1 MLMALVCWSY
11 LQHQVTCHTIS
22 AILLRRFECLIVL
35 CHPITEWIQWES
47 VLLRMLLLIW
57 IVSVTM
63 GWSERNKSNHQL
75 VLTPQ
80 ILVKNDVIGLIEC
93 LDESVKK
100 SRREAVAMC
109 STELFFLSMTFFKR
123 FLTQDAR
130 NFAMVEKVDGRR
142 IKVQLLSFDFASKF
156 PKLLKS
162 LPKDA
167 ALLSNY

>member
-1 MLMALVCWSY
+1 MPHRV
-11 LQHQVTCHTIS
+11 V
-22 AILLRRFECLIVL
+22 
-35 CHPITEWIQWES
+35 P
-47 VLLRMLLLIW
+47 
-57 IVSVTM
+57 
-63 GWSERNKSNHQL
+63 SNHGMNSMRKCVIKNAAVDLNSECDYGMKREEQKQPPISVDPADL
-75 VLTPQ
+75 G
-80 ILVKNDVIGLIEC
+80 KNDVIGLIEC

-130 NFAMVEKVDGRR
+130 TFATVEKVDGRR

-156 PKLLKS
+156 PKMLKS

>member
-1 MLMALVCWSY
+1 M
-11 LQHQVTCHTIS
+11 
-22 AILLRRFECLIVL
+22 
-35 CHPITEWIQWES
+35 
-47 VLLRMLLLIW
+47 
-57 IVSVTM
+57 
-63 GWSERNKSNHQL
+63 
-75 VLTPQ
+75 LTPQ